1 MPSAQRSRTR
11 RLCVLS
17 ALAAALA
24 ACGPQVAT
32 VPLDA
37 DIDPEPR
44 PVMAHV
50 EAAPEPTPRSLF
62 EEDLPE
68 VVATATATPLPGVA
82 PSVTPL
88 TPGTAPGTPHTPG
101 VAGGRTTPVAAAGPS
116 LPSPLDTLRPGTPP
130 NVVAAT
136 RLTEAARVRL
146 SAGDDAAALDHLERA
161 IAIDPNNA
169 YAYFFL
175 AQLHLR
181 TRSYDQAIAFA
192 DRAAALSVS
201 GGPQWTCRAWVLQ
214 GTAFV
219 AAGRFAD
226 ARQAYLRAVR
236 AAPDN
241 EAALAGLARTGG
253 SASAP

>member
-1 MPSAQRSRTR
+1 MPSAQRHHSR

-17 ALAAALA
+17 ALGAALA
-24 ACGPQVAT
+24 ACGPQVT
-32 VPLDA
+32 PVPLDA

-44 PVMAHV
+44 PVLAQAG
-50 EAAPEPTPRSLF
+50 AAPEPAPRSLI

-68 VVATATATPLPGVA
+68 VSATAPTPTPVPGVV
-82 PSVTPL
+82 PSATPL
-88 TPGTAPGTPHTPG
+88 TPGAAPGTHAPA
-101 VAGGRTTPVAAAGPS
+101 VAGGRSTPVAAGPT
-116 LPSPLDTLRPGTPP
+116 LPSPLDTIRPGTPP
-130 NVVAAT
+130 NVAAAT
-136 RLTEAARVRL
+136 RLTEAARIRL
-146 SAGDDAAALDHLERA
+146 TAGDDAAALDQLERA

-181 TRSYDQAIAFA
+181 TGSYDQAIAFA
-192 DRAAALSVS
+192 DRAAGLSVS

-214 GTAFV
+214 GSAYE

-253 SASAP
+253 TASAP